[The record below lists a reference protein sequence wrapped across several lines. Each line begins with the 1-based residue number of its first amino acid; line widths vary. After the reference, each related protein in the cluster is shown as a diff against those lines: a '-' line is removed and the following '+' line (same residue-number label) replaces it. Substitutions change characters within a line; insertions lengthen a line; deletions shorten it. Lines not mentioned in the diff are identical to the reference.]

1 MFRKSSLVSS
11 NYLNPSSTKYI
22 PGPCSLIFVGKC
34 DLVCILS
41 IKPQWSMPKRNNI
54 SANFIERKKGTWF
67 QIKRCEQVSQGV
79 TETSYLKHSS
89 LRQRLPLA
97 TSSSCWS
104 KSSQFLQSKK
114 NVETCWEP
122 FPVPPF
128 IPMTNDHHQ
137 LPVPKSQKRRRKLL
151 DLDQMNLGP
160 LIWRWCTSRSESFQ
174 PVKQTRRRLY
184 LSEQLV
190 AS

>member
-1 MFRKSSLVSS
+1 MRFGFVFSVS
-11 NYLNPSSTKYI
+11 NPNGQCPRETTSA
-22 PGPCSLIFVGKC
+22 LI
-34 DLVCILS
+34 S
-41 IKPQWSMPKRNNI
+41 W
-54 SANFIERKKGTWF
+54 RKKGEWPNKALWT
-67 QIKRCEQVSQGV
+67 VSQGV
-79 TETSYLKHSS
+79 TETSYLKYSS

-97 TSSSCWS
+97 ASSSSWA